1 MILWEFEGTNGI
13 LSKRIL
19 QRNGYTFFFQAYI
32 GRSDALGTQKPKNRG
47 ENVNDAPEPEFDKIQ
62 LIGTQGR

>member
-1 MILWEFEGTNGI
+1 MVIL
-13 LSKRIL
+13 
-19 QRNGYTFFFQAYI
+19 FFFQAYI